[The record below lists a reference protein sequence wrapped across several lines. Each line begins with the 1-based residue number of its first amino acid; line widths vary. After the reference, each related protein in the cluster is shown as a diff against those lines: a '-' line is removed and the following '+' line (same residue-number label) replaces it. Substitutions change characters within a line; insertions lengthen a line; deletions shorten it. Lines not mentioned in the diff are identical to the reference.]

1 VALVA
6 GLILCGRA
14 PRTDLTRAALIL
26 WGGWTVL
33 HYVTFATAEGTMHPY
48 YTTALAPGIAALCGG
63 GGVMLLRAFRTDKRW
78 MWVLPAGL
86 AATAAWP
93 IVLLRRAS
101 GWHTWLWPTV
111 GVVMAAAIAGLLVF
125 RSGGRVRLLA
135 ASLAAAVVAALAGP
149 AAYAWSVPS
158 GSVGGMGG
166 TNPTAGPSTG
176 GGFGGGPGGG
186 GGRGGFPG
194 GGELPGQPGL
204 FQTEDYARALFA
216 YMNPEFPDSE
226 VDLRVEHR
234 MKRRVVIDGP
244 EPIPYETV
252 IHEAAL
258 RIQVAGR
265 AASRTQLSRI
275 LEASEAHHVSVRVIP
290 FALHDFAGAGSTM
303 VYLGGAV
310 PRLDTVVRDAP
321 HGTAFVDSEAQLEHF
336 RTLFRKVKEQ
346 ALPPEQSRDLIHQL
360 AKEL

>member
-1 VALVA
+1 MGTKREPTARQMRLAVELRRLREAAGLSSREAAAMLGVNSVQISQIEAGTSGVSEQRLRRMAANYACADAELIDALVA
-6 GLILCGRA
+6 IA
-14 PRTDLTRAALIL
+14 SDRTQ
-26 WGGWTVL
+26 GWWEE
-33 HYVTFATAEGTMHPY
+33 Y
-48 YTTALAPGIAALCGG
+48 
-63 GGVMLLRAFRTDKRW
+63 RS
-78 MWVLPAGL
+78 VLPAAYQDL
-86 AATAAWP
+86 AELDHHAT
-93 IVLLRRAS
+93 
-101 GWHTWLWPTV
+101 
-111 GVVMAAAIAGLLVF
+111 F
-125 RSGGRVRLLA
+125 RNDV
-135 ASLAAAVVAALAGP
+135 AVIHV
-149 AAYAWSVPS
+149 
-158 GSVGGMGG
+158 
-166 TNPTAGPSTG
+166 
-176 GGFGGGPGGG
+176 
-186 GGRGGFPG
+186 
-194 GGELPGQPGL
+194 PGL

-275 LEASEAHHVSVRVIP
+275 LEASEADHVSVRVIP